1 MFNKKYISI
10 TISLLLV
17 LIFIRCS
24 SQEYTSAKLYI
35 QQQEWEK
42 AEEFLVKALEVE
54 PDNPE
59 IPYQLGYHIYG
70 LKNKDWKMMNQSFD
84 KALAIDPNKKILDQ
98 PKTVKELVVMARTQ
112 FWAEVYNKGVA
123 QFNLYRNGK
132 PDVKDLLL
140 QTSINT
146 FITSYEIKPDEA
158 QSYLMLST
166 CLFLA
171 GDTLESEK
179 YIIKAV
185 ELSPDDANIKIAY
198 DILKSLKCIDNEN
211 NLENIKGIN
220 LTAGQIFMQKQKLE
234 QALPYIKKSVELDP
248 SNTKSIRNLAQIY
261 YDTGN
266 MEKSIET
273 YEDAINKETD
283 RKVKADLYFN
293 LGILYNRVDDFEE
306 AEFYFMNALDENPDD
321 VEAIM
326 GMAQVF
332 ENAEKFYRELIAID
346 PDNPEHY
353 RGMSRVKLQQGEP
366 DQSKRFLDKAKN
378 LEG

>member
-171 GDTLESEK
+171 GDELESEK

-185 ELSPDDANIKIAY
+185 ELSPDDANI
-198 DILKSLKCIDNEN
+198 
-211 NLENIKGIN
+211 N
-220 LTAGQIFMQKQKLE
+220 LTAGQIFMQKQELE

-273 YEDAINKETD
+273 YEEAINKETD

-306 AEFYFMNALDENPDD
+306 AEFNFMNALDENPDD

-332 ENAEKFYRELIAID
+332 ENAEKWRKAEKFYRELIAID

>member
-1 MFNKKYISI
+1 MINKKYISI

-42 AEEFLVKALEVE
+42 AEEFLVKALAVE
-54 PDNPE
+54 PENPE
-59 IPYQLGYHIYG
+59 IPCQLGYHIYA
-70 LKNKDWKMMNQSFD
+70 LQKKDWKMMNLSFD
-84 KALAIDPNKKILDQ
+84 KALSIDPNKKIAIFGQ
-98 PKTVKELVVMARTQ
+98 PTTVKEFVAMARTQ
-112 FWAEVYNKGVA
+112 FWSEVYNKGVA
-123 QFNLYRNGK
+123 QFNNYRNGNTA
-132 PDVKDLLL
+132 DKDAEL
-140 QTSINT
+140 QKSINT
-146 FITSYEIKPDEA
+146 FITSTEISPDEA

-166 CLFLA
+166 CLFIA
-171 GDTLESEK
+171 GDQLESEK

-185 ELSPDDANIKIAY
+185 ELSPDDANI
-198 DILKSLKCIDNEN
+198 
-211 NLENIKGIN
+211 N
-220 LTAGQIFMQKQKLE
+220 LTAGQIFMQKQELE

-261 YDTGN
+261 YDTGS

-293 LGILYNRVDDFEE
+293 LGILYNRVDNFEE
-306 AEFYFMNALDENPDD
+306 AEFNFMNALDENPDD

-332 ENAEKFYRELIAID
+332 ENAEKWRKAEKFYRELISID

-366 DQSKRFLDKAKN
+366 DQSKRFLDKAKA
-378 LEG
+378 LGG